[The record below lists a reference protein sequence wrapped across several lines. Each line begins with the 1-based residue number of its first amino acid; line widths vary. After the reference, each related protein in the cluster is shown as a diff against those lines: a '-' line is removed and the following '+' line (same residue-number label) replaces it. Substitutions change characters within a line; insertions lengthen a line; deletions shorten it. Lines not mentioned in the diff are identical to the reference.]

1 MPRVRAPE
9 FPANYPWLNTDT
21 PLSIASLKGRLVLL
35 DFWTYCCINCL
46 HVLPDLKYLEQKYK
60 DSLTVIGVHSAKFDN
75 EKEVENI
82 RQAILRYDIE
92 HPVIVDSG
100 MKVWQS
106 YAVRAW
112 PTLMVIDPESYVIG
126 YVSGEGNRAALD
138 ELLSKLIVEHREQG
152 TVKFQEFY
160 FSLEKERKPVS
171 KPLAFPGKILAF
183 AIAATEAKHLHKH
196 EALLGEMTEHSESVD
211 EVVMPGPANSVQQ
224 SLVGSC
230 LFIADSGHNRIVIS
244 TTEGEVLHVIGT
256 GKPGLTDGEFGEAEF
271 FAPQGMVFDAE
282 SQILYVADT
291 ENHALRKIDF
301 VNHKVE
307 TIAGNGE
314 QSHEIFHGS
323 GKGLETQLNSPWD
336 LERVGNRLFIAM
348 AGSHQIWEMQLDT
361 GMIGVYAGNGRES
374 CVDGNLAESAFSQPS
389 GLATDRSELFVADS
403 EISSIRAIGI
413 DEDPKVR
420 TVCGSGEL
428 FGFGDKD
435 GRADEVRLQHCLG
448 VEYAQNY
455 LWVADTYNHKIKRI
469 DHRGGMSRTTIGD
482 GTAGHLD
489 GKGIK
494 TRFFEPS
501 GLSAIGSHLF
511 IADTNNHVIRRVE
524 LDTLT
529 VTTLD
534 FGGLCVPDVCLPDS

>member
-9 FPANYPWLNTDT
+9 FPANYPWLNTEK
-21 PLSIASLKGRLVLL
+21 PLSIASLKGRVVLL

-46 HVLPDLKYLEQKYK
+46 HVLPDLKYLEQKYP

-92 HPVIVDSG
+92 HPVIVDSD
-100 MKVWQS
+100 MTIWQS

-126 YVSGEGNRAALD
+126 YVSGEGNRDALD
-138 ELLSKLIVEHREQG
+138 ELVGKLIAEHKDKNAVNFEALS
-152 TVKFQEFY
+152 
-160 FSLEKERKPVS
+160 FSLEKERKPLS
-171 KPLAFPGKILAF
+171 TPLAFPGKVLAF
-183 AIAATEAKHLHKH
+183 AITATEAKQLHQQV
-196 EALLGEMTEHSESVD
+196 ALLGEMTEDSESV
-211 EVVMPGPANSVQQ
+211 EEIVLPGPANSVIQ

-230 LFIADSGHNRIVIS
+230 LFIADSGHNRIVVS

-256 GKPGLTDGEFGEAEF
+256 GKPGLTDGDFAEAEF
-271 FAPQGMVFDAE
+271 FAPQGMSFDAD

-301 VNHKVE
+301 VTQRVE

-314 QSHEIFHGS
+314 QSHEIVHDS
-323 GKGLETQLNSPWD
+323 GKGLETKLNSPWD
-336 LERVGNRLFIAM
+336 LERVGDRLFIAM

-361 GMIGVYAGNGRES
+361 GIIGVYAGNGRES

-413 DEDPKVR
+413 DEDPQVR

-428 FGFGDKD
+428 FGFGDRD
-435 GRADEVRLQHCLG
+435 GRAEEVRLQHCLG

-469 DHRGGMSRTTIGD
+469 DHRGGMSRTMIGD

-489 GKGIK
+489 GKGINA
-494 TRFFEPS
+494 RFFEPS
-501 GLSAIGSHLF
+501 GLSAIGPHLF

-534 FGGLCVPDVCLPDS
+534 FPGLCALDVCIPD

>member
-9 FPANYPWLNTDT
+9 FPGNYPWLNTEKS
-21 PLSIASLKGRLVLL
+21 LSIASLKGRVVIL

-60 DSLTVIGVHSAKFDN
+60 DSLTVIGVHSAKFEN

-100 MKVWQS
+100 MKVWQN

-112 PTLMVIDPESYVIG
+112 PTLMVIDPESYVVG
-126 YVSGEGNRAALD
+126 FVSGEGNREALD
-138 ELLSKLIVEHREQG
+138 QLVGKLIAEYKDKNAIDFKELR
-152 TVKFQEFY
+152 
-160 FSLEKERKPVS
+160 FSLEKQRKPVS
-171 KPLAFPGKILAF
+171 TPLAFPGKVLAF
-183 AIAATEAKHLHKH
+183 AIVTTEAKELDMDK
-196 EALLGEMTEHSESVD
+196 ALLGDMTEDNESVD
-211 EVVMPGPANSVQQ
+211 ETVLPGPANSVIQ

-230 LFIADSGHNRIVIS
+230 LFIADSGHNRIVVS
-244 TTEGEVLHVIGT
+244 TLEGEVLHVIGT
-256 GKPGLTDGEFGEAEF
+256 GKAGLTDGSFAEAEF
-271 FAPQGMVFDAE
+271 FAPQGMAFDAE

-291 ENHALRKIDF
+291 ENHTLRKIDF
-301 VNHKVE
+301 TTERVE
-307 TIAGNGE
+307 TVAGTGE
-314 QSHEIFHGS
+314 QSREIAPRS

-361 GMIGVYAGNGRES
+361 GTIGTYAGTGRES
-374 CVDGNLAESAFSQPS
+374 CVDGSMAESAFSQPS
-389 GLATDRSELFVADS
+389 GLSTDRSELFVADS
-403 EISSIRAIGI
+403 EISSIRAVGI

-435 GRADEVRLQHCLG
+435 GRAEEVRLQHCLG

-469 DHRGGMSRTTIGD
+469 DHRGGMCITMIGD
-482 GTAGHLD
+482 GTAGLVD
-489 GKGIK
+489 AKGLNA
-494 TRFFEPS
+494 RFFEPS

-511 IADTNNHVIRRVE
+511 VADTNNHVIRRIE
-524 LDTLT
+524 LDTLV

-534 FGGLCVPDVCLPDS
+534 FAGLCAPDVCLPD

>member
-9 FPANYPWLNTDT
+9 FPGNYPWLNTEKS
-21 PLSIASLKGRLVLL
+21 LSIASLKGRVVIL

-60 DSLTVIGVHSAKFDN
+60 DSLTVIGVHSAKFEN

-112 PTLMVIDPESYVIG
+112 PTLMVIDPESYVVG
-126 YVSGEGNRAALD
+126 FVSGEGNREALD
-138 ELLSKLIVEHREQG
+138 SLVGKLIAEYK
-152 TVKFQEFY
+152 VKNAIDFKELR
-160 FSLEKERKPVS
+160 FSLEKQRKPVS
-171 KPLAFPGKILAF
+171 TPLAFPGKVLAF
-183 AIAATEAKHLHKH
+183 SITATEAKDLHID
-196 EALLGEMTEHSESVD
+196 EALLGEMTENSEFVD
-211 EVVMPGPANSVQQ
+211 EIVEPGPANSVIQ

-230 LFIADSGHNRIVIS
+230 LFVADSGHNRIVVS

-256 GKPGLTDGEFGEAEF
+256 GKPGLTDGDFAEAEF
-271 FAPQGMVFDAE
+271 FAPQGMAFDAD

-301 VNHKVE
+301 TTGRVE
-307 TIAGNGE
+307 TVAGTGE
-314 QSHEIFHGS
+314 QSHEIGPRN

-361 GMIGVYAGNGRES
+361 GIIATYAGNGRES

-389 GLATDRSELFVADS
+389 GLATDRSQLFVADS

-413 DEDPKVR
+413 DEDTQVR

-435 GRADEVRLQHCLG
+435 GRAEEVRLQHCLG

-469 DHRGGMSRTTIGD
+469 DHRGGMCITMIGD
-482 GTAGHLD
+482 GTAGLVD
-489 GKGIK
+489 AKGLK
-494 TRFFEPS
+494 ARFFEPS

-511 IADTNNHVIRRVE
+511 VADTNNHVIRRVE
-524 LDTLT
+524 LDTLI
-529 VTTLD
+529 VKTLD
-534 FGGLCVPDVCLPDS
+534 FPGLCTPDVCLPD